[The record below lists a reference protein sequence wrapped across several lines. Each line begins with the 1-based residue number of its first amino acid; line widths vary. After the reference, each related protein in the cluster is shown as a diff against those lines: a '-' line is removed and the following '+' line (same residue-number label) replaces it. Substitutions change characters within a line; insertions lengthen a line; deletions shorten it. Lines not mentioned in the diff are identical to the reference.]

1 MSYLEIKENFCK
13 QEGSLMPKYR
23 QRATFPVLSYL
34 TQNFDLGKNNRII
47 SIYEVLAAEID
58 IRVVGNVLHGKIHRY
73 AEVKDRAQT

>member
-1 MSYLEIKENFCK
+1 
-13 QEGSLMPKYR
+13 MPKYR

-73 AEVKDRAQT
+73 AEVKDREQT